1 MPINPFPGEDGE
13 VKTPPA
19 VIAMTTA
26 DALGLDLSEALDDP
40 TLAPSTVS
48 NQNDAPDLTASL
60 AAVGQQAFDAL
71 DATEVLELQVPMC
84 LAEPTPEDSRFTLQ
98 LYSGDCLDCD
108 ELVENGDKSGRKL
121 RCHVSKGNVTCPAGE
136 IKMVFVGPRNFWLQ
150 KCLKAKESGDSN
162 RYLDTIQELRQ
173 KDAPLRDWVMAQLG
187 LL

>member
-1 MPINPFPGEDGE
+1 MSNDSFPGEDAE
-13 VKTPPA
+13 VKTQPA

-26 DALGLDLSEALDDP
+26 EALGLDLSEALDDP
-40 TLAPSTVS
+40 TLAPSTDTPVTLS
-48 NQNDAPDLTASL
+48 VQ
-60 AAVGQQAFDAL
+60 
-71 DATEVLELQVPMC
+71 ATEVQHPAYQSTPEETEILELQMPMC
-84 LAEPTPEDSRFTLQ
+84 LAEPTAEDSRFTFQ

-108 ELVENGDKSGRKL
+108 ELVENGEVAGRNL

-136 IKMVFVGPRNFWLQ
+136 IKMIFVGPRNFWLQ

-173 KDAPLRDWVMAQLG
+173 KDAPLRDWVMSQLG